1 MNNLKNIFG
10 TANLGMQPECRQSIR
25 MKYNV
30 MPKEQ
35 HSFEVCTLTAMY
47 TSNGEKNYYIL

>member
-1 MNNLKNIFG
+1 
-10 TANLGMQPECRQSIR
+10 
-25 MKYNV
+25 

-47 TSNGEKNYYIL
+47 TSNGEKNYYSLLRKIPRLMWLKIILQNFNEKT